1 MKDTEIKSYTL
12 PLSEADIESMK
23 CGEIVRLSGT
33 VYTAR
38 DAAHKRFVA
47 ALEKGEK
54 LPVELSSS
62 AIYYCGPTPT
72 REGEIIGSCGPTT
85 SSRMDDYA
93 PALMEAGLKVMIG
106 KGKRSPAVLE
116 AMKKHRAVYFAA
128 IGGAGALYKHKV
140 KSCECV
146 AYPDLGCEA
155 VYRLYIENV
164 ELLVAADYKGNT
176 CLK

>member
-1 MKDTEIKSYTL
+1 MKDDIKSYTL
-12 PLSEADIESMK
+12 PLSPADILNMK
-23 CGEIVRLSGT
+23 CGDIVRISGT

-38 DAAHKRFVA
+38 DAAHKRFTA
-47 ALEKGEK
+47 ALEKGEP
-54 LPVELSSS
+54 LPIDLNSA

-93 PALMEAGLKVMIG
+93 PALMANGLKVMIG
-106 KGKRSPAVLE
+106 KGKRSPAVLS
-116 AMKKHRAVYFAA
+116 AMKAHGAVYLAA

-155 VYRLYIENV
+155 VYKLCMQDV
-164 ELLVAADYKGNT
+164 ELLVAADSNGNT
-176 CLK
+176 CLL

>member
-1 MKDTEIKSYTL
+1 MREYRL
-12 PLSEADIESMK
+12 PLSDRQIQK
-23 CGEIVRLSGT
+23 LRCGEIIKIYGE

-38 DAAHKRFVA
+38 DAAHKRICE
-47 ALEKGEK
+47 ALSAGTPTPIDLKDA
-54 LPVELSSS
+54 

-93 PALMEAGLKVMIG
+93 PALMAAGVKVMIG
-106 KGKRSPAVLE
+106 KGKRSPAVND
-116 AMKKHRAVYFAA
+116 AIKKHGAIYLAA
-128 IGGAGALYKHKV
+128 IGGAGALYKKLIT
-140 KSCECV
+140 ECTPV

-155 VYRLYIENV
+155 INKLYFNGI
-164 ELLVAADYKGNT
+164 ELLVATDALGNT

>member
-1 MKDTEIKSYTL
+1 MQKIKSYTL
-12 PLSEADIESMK
+12 PLSEADIAEMK
-23 CGEIVRLSGT
+23 CGEIISLSGT

-38 DAAHKRFVA
+38 DAAHKRFVE
-47 ALEKGEK
+47 ALKVGQP
-54 LPVELSSS
+54 LPIEVKNA

-72 REGEIIGSCGPTT
+72 IDGEIIGSCGPTT

-93 PALMEAGLKVMIG
+93 PTLMDAGVKVMIG
-106 KGKRSPAVLE
+106 KGKRSEVVNSSIAE
-116 AMKKHRAVYFAA
+116 HKAVYLAA

-155 VYRLYIENV
+155 VHKLYIEDV
-164 ELLVAADYKGNT
+164 QLLVATDSKGNT